1 MELVHLSRGATP
13 RPTLG
18 ASLRAARLDRNIT
31 LEHVAVHTKI
41 NPGFFR
47 DLERDDLSKWPTN
60 QFYRESYLRGYA
72 EAVGLDPAEVV
83 EAFRSEFVADET
95 PSATPRATQRRLTPV
110 TVPIIVV
117 ITFVIFY
124 SLARFTTAVQ
134 KDPPS
139 GVRASAAQ
147 PAPAASQ
154 PPPPSE
160 VPAIGPAEP
169 AATTPDAPPTVDLD
183 QIEGELMITS
193 TPSGAHVV
201 VNGIG
206 RGPTPA
212 RVRFLPPGSYTVRL
226 LLTGYASATRRA
238 EISRK
243 RLQVPVSVTLEPA
256 PLPRTQ
262 VPPDL
267 PAPDVDRDR
276 SESDP
281 KVSNPPDAAQPQ

>member
-1 MELVHLSRGATP
+1 MELVHLSRGAIP

-31 LEHVAVHTKI
+31 LEQVAVHTKI

-83 EAFRSEFVADET
+83 EAFRSEFVRDET
-95 PSATPRATQRRLTPV
+95 SGATARATQRRLTPV
-110 TVPIIVV
+110 TVPIIVAV
-117 ITFVIFY
+117 TFVIFY

-134 KDPPS
+134 KDPAGHVP
-139 GVRASAAQ
+139 ASAAP
-147 PAPAASQ
+147 PAPVASQ
-154 PPPPSE
+154 TPPPNE
-160 VPAIGPAEP
+160 IPAVGPAKP
-169 AATTPDAPPTVDLD
+169 AATTPDAPATVDLD

-212 RVRFLPPGSYTVRL
+212 RVRFLPPGSYTVRF
-226 LLTGYASATRRA
+226 LLTGYASAIRNA
-238 EISRK
+238 KISPK
-243 RLQVPVSVTLEPA
+243 RLRVPVSATLEPA

-262 VPPDL
+262 VLPDSS
-267 PAPDVDRDR
+267 APHVDLD
-276 SESDP
+276 SESDQ
-281 KVSNPPDAAQPQ
+281 KESNHLIGLP